1 MAEEATEEEVMAEVV
16 DSHMDNSMEE
26 VVDSSMAEVVDSHM
40 DISMAEVVDNHMD
53 NSMAG
58 VVDSSTLYHPRH
70 IWQQL
75 QSQLPVPL
83 RDNQRKKDKM
93 KQPLGTLLTMS
104 TKMKERESSKKIG
117 TATRHRGLWHI
128 DRDKMGHDA
137 SSVLAAIVGGKESMA
152 LVHHYRMG
160 HMAFD
165 KMFRVFPDFLPN
177 PRSLLAMEGNV
188 VYGFEC
194 WALITTSIGTP
205 TFFDHIIF
213 GIQPTPEG

>member
-16 DSHMDNSMEE
+16 DSHMDSTMEE
-26 VVDSSMAEVVDSHM
+26 VVDSTMAEVVDSHM
-40 DISMAEVVDNHMD
+40 DISMA
-53 NSMAG
+53 G
-58 VVDSSTLYHPRH
+58 VEDSSTLYHPRH

-152 LVHHYRMG
+152 LVHHCRMG

-165 KMFRVFPDFLPN
+165 KMFRVFPDVMNGVDKTKLCCDACEYAKHT
-177 PRSLLAMEGNV
+177 R
-188 VYGFEC
+188 
-194 WALITTSIGTP
+194 TSYVSR
-205 TFFDHIIF
+205 
-213 GIQPTPEG
+213 GIEVCK